1 MFGLQFMVIHA
12 VDNRRVKIVT
22 TGMGKQ
28 DFFSACRK
36 VCFSVFTVT
45 VYAGAVE
52 NHIHA
57 QFTPRQRF
65 NTLIMQHANGIVA
78 NE

>member
-12 VDNRRVKIVT
+12 KDNRRVKIVT
-22 TGMGKQ
+22 TWVGKQ
-28 DFFSACRK
+28 DFFSTCCK

-45 VYAGAVE
+45 VYAGTVE

-57 QFTPRQRF
+57 QLTPRQRV
-65 NTLIMQHANGIVA
+65 NALLM
-78 NE
+78 